1 MNKLFYRII
10 FNKAR
15 GMLMVV
21 AEITRSHRAGVSPA
35 SGSDRKAEVTLTAR
49 LATLAFG
56 LLLAFAGCAPALAG
70 VVADK
75 SAPGKQQP
83 QIINSAS
90 GITQINIQTPSA
102 AGVSRNTYSQ
112 FDVDRRGVILNN
124 SHRNVQTNLA
134 GMVAANPNLAKGEAK
149 IILNEV
155 NSRNPSQLNGYIEV
169 AGQKAQVVIA
179 NPSGIQC
186 DGCGFIN
193 ANRATL
199 TTGTP
204 QLSDGN
210 LTGYRVNDGNITL
223 TGKGLDSSAQD
234 YTDIIARSVKVNAG
248 IRARDL
254 KITTGRNQVDAAH
267 QLITALADDGSKK
280 PGVALDVSA
289 LGGMYAGKIRLT
301 GTEKGVGVHNA
312 GEIGAT
318 AGNVVLTADGR
329 IENNGHISSTG
340 NAQIISHADISN
352 SGGIH
357 SQQQLTLSS
366 DGALSNSGSLVSGGS
381 LVAKA
386 SSLSSTRNSLLAAGV
401 DSAGKL
407 TQPGDLTL
415 TASGQLS
422 AHGQNLAG
430 GLIQAKGQSIDISA
444 SQTAA
449 TSISLDAQNGAL
461 STRDATV
468 DAEQTLVARTATT
481 LNNDGGSLT
490 ANKLTLSSQQLSNRS
505 GTLAQLGEDDL
516 SLTPTGKLDNYGG
529 HIRSNGKNMTL
540 SALTLDNRAGEITH
554 AGKGDLF
561 LSAARQLDNGEGT
574 IQSAGHITSHS
585 AAFNNEE
592 GQLIA
597 VQGLALK
604 AASLN
609 NHQGALA
616 SGGDMSL
623 TVKNIINTGTMD
635 TGGISS
641 GGELTLVTSSLDN
654 GAGLL
659 LAGKSLTLLNTLL
672 NNQSGQIVSQQAL
685 NLSTVGDLN
694 NQQGLIQASGIA
706 LDTQGHALDNRDGT
720 LYSLAALRVDSAG
733 VDNQGG
739 TVGAKGNG
747 TLVARTLDN
756 RNGGRIVSESAA
768 SVTVQTLQNQQGQIQ
783 SAGDLWLNLSGLLN
797 NHEGLIRSGAVAT
810 VTAQKI
816 DNSSTQGENQGI
828 EGQTLTVT
836 SDSLHNQNGSL
847 LANNSLTI
855 IANGLVNNVR
865 GVISASQALL
875 MKGSGLRLTNTEGI
889 ASAGSQL
896 TLNADSLTGDGRLL
910 SSGNMAIASRQAFS
924 NQGSL
929 IANRDLTLDVR
940 GDVVNRGQILAGK
953 ALSLSGN
960 HLSNLQN
967 GEINAGTNRLTLSGT
982 LSNTGLID
990 GGLTWLE
997 ANTLNNTGTGRI
1009 YGDSVGVNVTT
1020 FNNMAADGVAPVLAG
1035 RAQVNIGARTINNY
1049 THALIYSDGTLATGG
1064 RLSGDGSVAGQVG
1077 EINNHSA
1084 TIESA
1089 GDMQLNV
1096 DRLNNVNDR
1105 FATELVTVSVIDKLL
1120 YQWKG
1125 VIYDTADYN
1134 ISLDKDETWII
1145 CIKGVTCHD
1154 SGSGDK
1160 FNEYRYTETI
1170 QETQVKESDP
1180 AKLLAGGN
1188 LTINGNKVYNENSE
1202 IVAGGTLAINAASVE
1217 NRQAEG
1223 QRIVTDKGTL
1233 KHYYRKRHKGGD
1245 SPGIDTSDYAPPATI
1260 QTILL
1265 NPGRM
1270 DDNSQFNGSN
1280 KTIDAQGNL
1289 SADISAGGAGG
1300 VDAQING
1307 SDKSPELPRP
1317 GTQFDVVAENGD
1329 EGTIIRTV
1337 TPDTRLP
1344 DNSLFNVKTDNNSSY
1359 LIETDARFTSNR
1371 QWLASDYMQEQL
1383 GIDQTMKRLGD
1394 GYYEQRLVREQI
1406 IALTGRR
1413 YLEGFSNDEE
1423 EYKAL
1428 MDNGVAFSKQY
1439 NLRPGVA
1446 LSAEQMAKLTKP
1458 LVWLVSST
1466 VTLPDGR
1473 QQTVLVPKVYAPV
1486 KAGDLNASG
1495 ALISGGNL
1503 VMNLTGDLANSGV
1516 LGGRQATV
1524 ITAENILNNAGSI
1537 QGTQV
1542 NLTARNDLISI
1553 GGSLQGLDSLVA
1565 NAGRDITITTTTRH
1579 AESENVSSRFSRT
1592 TLDKVASVSVVN
1604 EGGTLLLNAGR
1615 DVNLTAAQVVNEGN
1629 DSQTLIAARRD
1640 VNLNTVTTASRDDVA
1655 WNSDNTLHQAQRTE
1669 TGVDIAGN
1677 GSVSLAAGQDINARA
1692 VSLNANDALA
1702 LSAGRDIRIVSGE
1715 NHSELDERH
1724 KETGNSSL
1732 FSKTTVTTRDAWSR
1746 DTAQASQLGGN
1757 SVTIDAGRDLLLRGS
1772 DVAGTQDVALRGGRA
1787 VTVTGAEESNQELH
1801 LTQQKKSGLSG
1812 TGGIGFSYGT
1822 QDVKVTDTLAATTHR
1837 GSTVGSVQGSLS
1849 IRAGGDLRVQGSE
1862 LIAGQDMLLTGKN
1875 VVIETTRDS
1884 STQTHTVEQKTS
1896 GLTLA
1901 LSGTAGS
1908 ALNTAVSTLREAKRE
1923 GNDRVAALQGV
1934 RAALTGVGAAQAVA
1948 LDGAQGAGSQNNN
1961 TVGVTLS
1968 YGSQKSVSEQRQSS
1982 SASRGSSVMAGRDL
1996 TIRSTEGDIS
2006 IEGSQLQAG
2015 NNALLDASRDLILK
2029 SGENTSAL
2037 TGRNESHGSTAGVGI
2052 GVGTGSWGL
2061 QVSAGVSQGRGHE
2074 SGSGTTHSESGLTAG
2089 NNVTL
2094 ASGRDTQLTGAQVS
2108 GGAVKVNAGRDLLLR
2123 SEQDRE
2129 SYESK
2134 QQSVS
2139 AGGSVAVLG
2148 GGGSGSISMSRE
2160 KMNSEYA
2167 SVREQTGIAAGKGGF
2182 EIIAGRHTQLDGA
2195 VIASAAE
2202 ADKNSLST
2210 GTLGWSAIRNRA
2222 EYEVEQQSAGL
2233 SSGGGG
2239 RGEQFVGNMA
2249 NSLLS
2254 GVKGGDSAGS
2264 VTQSAISAGSLT
2276 VRDAEQQR
2284 QDTAGLSRDTENANQ
2299 VLEQIFDREK
2309 EQQRLKEAQLIGEIG
2324 SQAADIA
2331 RTQEKIAAPE
2341 QANGENGQGTGGR
2354 VQQAIQAVTAAM
2366 QGLAG
2371 GNLAQALSGAAG
2383 PYLAEQIHRLAPD
2396 EASRAMAH
2404 AVVGAVT
2411 SWAAGND
2418 AAAGAAGA
2426 VSGEVMGQLVMKQL
2440 YPGKTVGELTE
2451 AEKQTISALGT
2462 LAAGLAGGLAGGNTA

>member
-35 SGSDRKAEVTLTAR
+35 SRSDRKAKVTLTAR
-49 LATLAFG
+49 LTTLAFG
-56 LLLAFAGCAPALAG
+56 LLLTFAWCAPALAG

-75 SAPGKQQP
+75 NAPGKQQP

-280 PGVALDVSA
+280 PDVALDVSA

-352 SGGIH
+352 SGGMH

-386 SSLSSTRNSLLAAGV
+386 SSLNSTRNSLLAAGV

-430 GLIQAKGQSIDISA
+430 GLIQAKGQGVDISA

-468 DAEQTLVARTATT
+468 DAEQTLVARTTTT

-540 SALTLDNRAGEITH
+540 SAFTLDNRAGEITH
-554 AGKGDLF
+554 AGKGDLY
-561 LSAARQLDNGEGT
+561 LSAAQELDNGKGT

-585 AAFNNEE
+585 AAFNNAE

-597 VQGLALK
+597 VQGLALN

-623 TVKNIINTGTMD
+623 TVKNIINTGTVNI
-635 TGGISS
+635 GGISS

-654 GAGLL
+654 SAGLL

-706 LDTQGHALDNRDGT
+706 LDTQGHALNNRGGT
-720 LYSLAALRVDSAG
+720 LYSLAALTLDSAG
-733 VDNQGG
+733 LDNQGG

-747 TLVARTLDN
+747 TLVAHTLDN
-756 RNGGRIVSESAA
+756 RNGGRIVSERAA
-768 SVTVQTLQNQQGQIQ
+768 SVTVQSLQNQQGQIQ
-783 SAGDLWLNLSGLLN
+783 SAGDLRLNLSGLLN

-810 VTAQKI
+810 ITAQKI
-816 DNSSTQGENQGI
+816 DNSGTQGENQGI

-847 LANNSLTI
+847 LANHSLTI
-855 IANGLVNNVR
+855 IANGLLNNVR

-910 SSGNMAIASRQAFS
+910 SSGNMAIASRQAFN

-940 GDVVNRGQILAGK
+940 GDVVNRGQVLAGNT
-953 ALSLSGN
+953 LSLSGN

-967 GEINAGTNRLTLSGT
+967 GEINAGTNRLILSGT

-997 ANTLNNTGTGRI
+997 ANMLNNTGTGRI

-1064 RLSGDGSVAGQVG
+1064 RLTSDGSVTGQVG

-1154 SGSGDK
+1154 TGSGDK

-1188 LTINGNKVYNENSE
+1188 LTINGNRVYNENSE
-1202 IVAGGTLAINAASVE
+1202 IVAGGTLAVNAASVE

-1223 QRIVTDKGTL
+1223 QRIITDKGTL

-1260 QTILL
+1260 QTISL

-1289 SADISAGGAGG
+1289 TADISAGGGGG
-1300 VDAQING
+1300 VDTQVNG

-1329 EGTIIRTV
+1329 EGTVIRTV
-1337 TPDTRLP
+1337 TPDTQLP
-1344 DNSLFNVKTDNNSSY
+1344 DNSLFNVKTDDNSSY

-1473 QQTVLVPKVYAPV
+1473 QQTVLVPQVYAPV

-1516 LGGRQATV
+1516 LGGHQATV

-1537 QGTQV
+1537 QGTGV

-1565 NAGRDITITTTTRH
+1565 NAGRDITITTTTRR

-1629 DSQTLIAARRD
+1629 NSQTLIAARRD
-1640 VNLNTVTTASRDDVA
+1640 VNLNTVTTAGRDDVA

-1669 TGVDIAGN
+1669 RGVDIAGN

-1692 VSLNANDALA
+1692 ASLNANDALV

-1724 KETGNSSL
+1724 KETGNSGL

-1772 DVAGTQDVALRGGRA
+1772 DVAGTQDVALRGGR
-1787 VTVTGAEESNQELH
+1787 
-1801 LTQQKKSGLSG
+1801 
-1812 TGGIGFSYGT
+1812 
-1822 QDVKVTDTLAATTHR
+1822 
-1837 GSTVGSVQGSLS
+1837 
-1849 IRAGGDLRVQGSE
+1849 
-1862 LIAGQDMLLTGKN
+1862 
-1875 VVIETTRDS
+1875 
-1884 STQTHTVEQKTS
+1884 
-1896 GLTLA
+1896 
-1901 LSGTAGS
+1901 
-1908 ALNTAVSTLREAKRE
+1908 
-1923 GNDRVAALQGV
+1923 
-1934 RAALTGVGAAQAVA
+1934 
-1948 LDGAQGAGSQNNN
+1948 
-1961 TVGVTLS
+1961 
-1968 YGSQKSVSEQRQSS
+1968 
-1982 SASRGSSVMAGRDL
+1982 
-1996 TIRSTEGDIS
+1996 
-2006 IEGSQLQAG
+2006 
-2015 NNALLDASRDLILK
+2015 
-2029 SGENTSAL
+2029 
-2037 TGRNESHGSTAGVGI
+2037 
-2052 GVGTGSWGL
+2052 
-2061 QVSAGVSQGRGHE
+2061 
-2074 SGSGTTHSESGLTAG
+2074 
-2089 NNVTL
+2089 
-2094 ASGRDTQLTGAQVS
+2094 
-2108 GGAVKVNAGRDLLLR
+2108 
-2123 SEQDRE
+2123 
-2129 SYESK
+2129 
-2134 QQSVS
+2134 
-2139 AGGSVAVLG
+2139 
-2148 GGGSGSISMSRE
+2148 
-2160 KMNSEYA
+2160 
-2167 SVREQTGIAAGKGGF
+2167 
-2182 EIIAGRHTQLDGA
+2182 
-2195 VIASAAE
+2195 
-2202 ADKNSLST
+2202 
-2210 GTLGWSAIRNRA
+2210 
-2222 EYEVEQQSAGL
+2222 
-2233 SSGGGG
+2233 
-2239 RGEQFVGNMA
+2239 
-2249 NSLLS
+2249 
-2254 GVKGGDSAGS
+2254 
-2264 VTQSAISAGSLT
+2264 
-2276 VRDAEQQR
+2276 
-2284 QDTAGLSRDTENANQ
+2284 
-2299 VLEQIFDREK
+2299 
-2309 EQQRLKEAQLIGEIG
+2309 
-2324 SQAADIA
+2324 
-2331 RTQEKIAAPE
+2331 
-2341 QANGENGQGTGGR
+2341 
-2354 VQQAIQAVTAAM
+2354 
-2366 QGLAG
+2366 
-2371 GNLAQALSGAAG
+2371 
-2383 PYLAEQIHRLAPD
+2383 
-2396 EASRAMAH
+2396 
-2404 AVVGAVT
+2404 
-2411 SWAAGND
+2411 
-2418 AAAGAAGA
+2418 
-2426 VSGEVMGQLVMKQL
+2426 
-2440 YPGKTVGELTE
+2440 
-2451 AEKQTISALGT
+2451 
-2462 LAAGLAGGLAGGNTA
+2462 